1 MVVGD
6 NYVGGILGQGLANI
20 FTSSSYG
27 NIEGKEG
34 VGGIMGRGRNDK
46 YNTMASISSSFTTGN
61 IKGTKNVG
69 GIIGEAYI
77 LSANNSYSTG
87 TVLAEEEMAGGICG
101 KLTIVGDIIACYS
114 LGDISSPSFAGGY
127 RLCRFSV

>member
-1 MVVGD
+1 M
-6 NYVGGILGQGLANI
+6 
-20 FTSSSYG
+20 
-27 NIEGKEG
+27 IEYTT
-34 VGGIMGRGRNDK
+34 VTTI
-46 YNTMASISSSFTTGN
+46 ASSFTTGN

-69 GIIGEAYI
+69 GIIGEAYV

-114 LGDISSPSFAGGY
+114 LGDISSPSFAGG
-127 RLCRFSV
+127 LSVVQIFSLIIKAFIIAIP